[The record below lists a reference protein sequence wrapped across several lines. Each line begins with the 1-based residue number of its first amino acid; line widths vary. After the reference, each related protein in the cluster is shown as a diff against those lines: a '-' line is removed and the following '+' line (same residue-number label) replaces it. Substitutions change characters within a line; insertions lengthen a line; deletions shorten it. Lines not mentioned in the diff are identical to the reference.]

1 MSFIPLNLVVQFS
14 KAANFYFLIISIMQT
29 IEVISITGGVPA
41 NLPPLC
47 GIVLISMIKDGYED
61 YIRYKR
67 DEAENSRQS

>member
-1 MSFIPLNLVVQFS
+1 
-14 KAANFYFLIISIMQT
+14 MQT
-29 IEVISITGGVPA
+29 IEVISITSGVPA

-67 DEAENSRQS
+67 DEAENSRES